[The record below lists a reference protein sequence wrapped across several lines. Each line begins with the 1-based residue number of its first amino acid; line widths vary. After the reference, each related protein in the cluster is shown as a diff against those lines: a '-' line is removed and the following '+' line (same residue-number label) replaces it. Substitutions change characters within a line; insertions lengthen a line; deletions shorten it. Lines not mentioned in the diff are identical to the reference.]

1 MGQIII
7 ETKIYSVLN
16 LIDYVASHRC
26 VADFLITSIIML
38 FLHIKLS
45 YEIIIWNIVEVTTLN
60 TIILTPNLA
69 ILMAVDSNGS

>member
-16 LIDYVASHRC
+16 LIDYVTSNRC
-26 VADFLITSIIML
+26 VADFRITSVTML
-38 FLHIKLS
+38 ILHIKLS
-45 YEIIIWNIVEVTTLN
+45 YEILLKVALN
-60 TIILTPNLA
+60 TIILTPTPA

>member
-16 LIDYVASHRC
+16 LIDYVASNRC
-26 VADFLITSIIML
+26 IADFRITSVIML
-38 FLHIKLS
+38 ILHIKLS
-45 YEIIIWNIVEVTTLN
+45 YEILLKVALN
-60 TIILTPNLA
+60 TIILTPTPA

>member
-16 LIDYVASHRC
+16 LIDYVASNRC
-26 VADFLITSIIML
+26 VADFRITSVIML
-38 FLHIKLS
+38 ILHIKLS
-45 YEIIIWNIVEVTTLN
+45 YEILLKVALN
-60 TIILTPNLA
+60 TIILTPTPA

>member
-16 LIDYVASHRC
+16 LIDYVASNRC
-26 VADFLITSIIML
+26 IADFRITSVIML
-38 FLHIKLS
+38 ILHIKLA
-45 YEIIIWNIVEVTTLN
+45 YEILLKVALS
-60 TIILTPNLA
+60 TIILTPTPA

>member
-16 LIDYVASHRC
+16 LIDYVASNRC
-26 VADFLITSIIML
+26 IADFRITSVIML
-38 FLHIKLS
+38 ILHIKLA
-45 YEIIIWNIVEVTTLN
+45 YEILLKVALN
-60 TIILTPNLA
+60 TIILTPTPA